1 MFTKTFLVVS
11 LECLSIQWLVKV
23 DFKKVC
29 KFSKYM
35 DGGARIRPHE
45 ISKYKNI

>member
-11 LECLSIQWLVKV
+11 LEYLSIQWLLKV

-29 KFSKYM
+29 KSSKNM
-35 DGGARIRPHE
+35 NGGTRIRPHE